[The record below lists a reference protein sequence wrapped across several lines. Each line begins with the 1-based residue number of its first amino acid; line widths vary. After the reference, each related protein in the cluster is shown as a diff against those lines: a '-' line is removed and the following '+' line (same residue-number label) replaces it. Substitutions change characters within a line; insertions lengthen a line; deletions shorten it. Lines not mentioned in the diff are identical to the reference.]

1 MAVVVIVRLA
11 GERLVAKYG
20 RTAWMMDWR
29 SMIVGMRTREWW
41 SFIIELVFE
50 LERGDHQVLSRS
62 RALVGAL

>member
-29 SMIVGMRTREWW
+29 SMILGMRTREWW
-41 SFIIELVFE
+41 SFIVELVFE
-50 LERGDHQVLSRS
+50 LERGDHQLSRS